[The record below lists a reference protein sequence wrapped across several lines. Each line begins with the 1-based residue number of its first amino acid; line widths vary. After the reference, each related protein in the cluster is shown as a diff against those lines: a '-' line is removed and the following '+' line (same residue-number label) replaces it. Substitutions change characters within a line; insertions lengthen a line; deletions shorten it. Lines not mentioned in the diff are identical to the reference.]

1 MKIWNRSLFVFVS
14 ISFFLIL
21 MNSLS
26 IAASYDDPIVRVEDV
41 TRIKGIRENQLFGF
55 GLVIGLAGTGDSNR
69 YEPTIQSHA
78 NMLSNMGFEIT
89 ADQVRS
95 RNVAAVMVTATLPP
109 FAHVGDTIDVTISSL
124 GDAGSLQGGVLFMT
138 PLRAANG
145 NIYAVAQGPVSI
157 GGFSA
162 SSGGSQSSQNHPTV
176 AMIPDGAIVERE
188 ISYNL
193 SNEELYFLLDN
204 PNFETARNIALVI
217 NRYFDVLHAKEKIAE
232 AIDPGQIRVIVPEVY
247 RGDVVDFVSKIN
259 SLEISPG
266 LESRIVINERTGTIV
281 IGHNVR
287 ISTVSVAHG
296 NLTVTITSRQEVSQP
311 ASFSEGQTVVTEK
324 TEISVNE
331 EGAHFAVIPA
341 NNTVQDLVA
350 ALNAIGAAPSDIIA
364 ILQEIKAHGAL
375 HAELE
380 LR

>member
-1 MKIWNRSLFVFVS
+1 
-14 ISFFLIL
+14 
-21 MNSLS
+21 
-26 IAASYDDPIVRVEDV
+26 
-41 TRIKGIRENQLFGF
+41 
-55 GLVIGLAGTGDSNR
+55 
-69 YEPTIQSHA
+69 
-78 NMLSNMGFEIT
+78 MLTNMGLEVT

-95 RNVAAVMVTATLPP
+95 RNVAAVMVTATLDP
-109 FAHVGDTIDVTISSL
+109 FAHSGDTIDVTISSL
-124 GDAGSLQGGVLFMT
+124 GDASSLQGGVLFMT

-145 NIYAVAQGPVSI
+145 SIYAVAQGPVSI

-162 SSGGSQSSQNHPTV
+162 QSGGSQSSQNHPTV
-176 AMIPDGAIVERE
+176 AMMPNGAIVERE
-188 ISYNL
+188 IAYNL

-204 PNFETARNIALVI
+204 PNFETAQNITLAI

-232 AIDPGQIRVIVPEVY
+232 AVDPGQIRVIIPELY
-247 RGDVVDFVSKIN
+247 RVDVVNFVSKIN
-259 SLEISPG
+259 SLEIRPG

-296 NLTVTITSRQEVSQP
+296 NLTVTINSGLEVSQP
-311 ASFSEGQTVVTEK
+311 PSFSEGQTVVTEK
-324 TEISVNE
+324 SEISISE
-331 EGAHFAVIPA
+331 EEAHFAVIPS
-341 NNTVQDLVA
+341 NNTVQDLVK
-350 ALNAIGAAPSDIIA
+350 ALNAIGATPNDIIA

>member
-1 MKIWNRSLFVFVS
+1 MKLWNRKLFVIVS
-14 ISFFLIL
+14 ILLFIIL
-21 MNSLS
+21 LYGLS
-26 IAASYDDPIVRVEDV
+26 TAATYDEPIVRVEDV

-78 NMLSNMGFEIT
+78 NMLTSMGFELT

-95 RNVAAVMVTATLPP
+95 RNVAAVMVTATLDP
-109 FAHVGDTIDVTISSL
+109 FAHMGDTIDVTISSL
-124 GDAGSLQGGVLFMT
+124 GDASSLQGGVLFMT

-145 NIYAVAQGPVSI
+145 SIYAVAQGPVSI

-162 SSGGSQSSQNHPTV
+162 QSGGSQSSQNHPTV
-176 AMIPDGAIVERE
+176 AMMPNGAIVERE
-188 ISYNL
+188 IAYNL

-204 PNFETARNIALVI
+204 PNFETAQNITLAI

-232 AIDPGQIRVIVPEVY
+232 AVDPGQIRVIIPELY
-247 RGDVVDFVSKIN
+247 RVDVVNFVSKIN
-259 SLEISPG
+259 SLEIRPG

-296 NLTVTITSRQEVSQP
+296 NLTVTINSGLEVSQP
-311 ASFSEGQTVVTEK
+311 PSFSEGQTVVTEK
-324 TEISVNE
+324 SEISISE
-331 EGAHFAVIPA
+331 EEAHFAVIPS
-341 NNTVQDLVA
+341 NNTVQDLVK
-350 ALNAIGAAPSDIIA
+350 ALNAIGATPNDIIA

>member
-1 MKIWNRSLFVFVS
+1 MFQK
-14 ISFFLIL
+14 
-21 MNSLS
+21 
-26 IAASYDDPIVRVEDV
+26 Y
-41 TRIKGIRENQLFGF
+41 T
-55 GLVIGLAGTGDSNR
+55 
-69 YEPTIQSHA
+69 
-78 NMLSNMGFEIT
+78 
-89 ADQVRS
+89 
-95 RNVAAVMVTATLPP
+95 
-109 FAHVGDTIDVTISSL
+109 
-124 GDAGSLQGGVLFMT
+124 
-138 PLRAANG
+138 
-145 NIYAVAQGPVSI
+145 
-157 GGFSA
+157 
-162 SSGGSQSSQNHPTV
+162 
-176 AMIPDGAIVERE
+176 
-188 ISYNL
+188 
-193 SNEELYFLLDN
+193 
-204 PNFETARNIALVI
+204 
-217 NRYFDVLHAKEKIAE
+217 
-232 AIDPGQIRVIVPEVY
+232 
-247 RGDVVDFVSKIN
+247 GDVVDFVSKIN
-259 SLEISPG
+259 SLEIRPG